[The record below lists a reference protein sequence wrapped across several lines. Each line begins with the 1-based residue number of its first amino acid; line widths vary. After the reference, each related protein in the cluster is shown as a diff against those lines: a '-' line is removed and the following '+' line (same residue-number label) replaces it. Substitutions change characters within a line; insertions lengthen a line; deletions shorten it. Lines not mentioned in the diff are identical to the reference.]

1 MSGEFDTICI
11 HGDTK
16 GAATVAET
24 VRRALRERGVQTGP
38 LRLAIA

>member
-11 HGDTK
+11 HGDSV

-24 VRRALRERGVQTGP
+24 VRAALRERGVETGP
-38 LRLAIA
+38 LAPR